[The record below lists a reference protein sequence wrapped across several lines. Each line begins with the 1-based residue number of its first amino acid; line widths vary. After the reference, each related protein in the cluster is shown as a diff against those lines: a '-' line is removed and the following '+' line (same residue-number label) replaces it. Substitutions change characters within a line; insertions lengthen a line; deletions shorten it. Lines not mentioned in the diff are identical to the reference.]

1 MLTTWRKVTRHKID
15 ANFPKGKF
23 TYMKLMWIWC
33 NTNISTYIFKGAG
46 MHCIF
51 WQFSHDPQ
59 KKVPAKKI
67 TAKIFLEKNI
77 LHCRRTLTL
86 TACDFL
92 KIAKFYS
99 QQEKHL
105 SHKCFVPHSVHFIR
119 FFINIIIIW
128 DHIQMPNI
136 FHDKTVYNK

>member
-1 MLTTWRKVTRHKID
+1 MLTTWRKVTWHKID

-33 NTNISTYIFKGAG
+33 NTNISTYIFKGNAL
-46 MHCIF
+46 HF
-51 WQFSHDPQ
+51 LAVFPWST
-59 KKVPAKKI
+59 KKKSLQKKI

-77 LHCRRTLTL
+77 LHCRQTLTL

-92 KIAKFYS
+92 KIAKVYS
-99 QQEKHL
+99 QKEKHL
-105 SHKCFVPHSVHFIR
+105 SCKCFVPHSVHFTR